1 MEHEV
6 AGLLGMALVGLQKKV
21 ILKAKLGSKKVIFR
35 SLFSFEK
42 TTFRLII

>member
-21 ILKAKLGSKKVIFR
+21 ILKVKLGSKKVPVFYFFR
-35 SLFSFEK
+35 ENNLS
-42 TTFRLII
+42 TFLI